1 MHPLGL
7 ISRLSRLFSRGKRKK
22 LIEKIT
28 AQYDAD
34 DRSEVFP
41 VVGLDEFFDGNWD
54 VSSVAPNIVG
64 YGHPG
69 LAAFYR
75 VLKEIR
81 SKPNVQDVLMAIQE
95 CPYADEVYDADLW
108 PTSDTIY
115 VLTSATKEELAQWAA
130 PLKFNEI
137 GEGWSC
143 GTGIKPASAPDLKEG
158 MQVLALWWD

>member
-1 MHPLGL
+1 MGL
-7 ISRLSRLFSRGKRKK
+7 TSRLWRLSANRKRKR
-22 LIEKIT
+22 LIAKII

-34 DRSEVFP
+34 DRPEVPP
-41 VVGLDEFFDGNWD
+41 VVGIDEFFDGNWD

-69 LAAFYR
+69 LSAFYR

-95 CPYADEVYDADLW
+95 CPFADEAYDADLW

-130 PLKFNEI
+130 SLKFNEI

-143 GTGIKPASAPDLKEG
+143 GTGINPASAPDLKDG
-158 MQVLALWWD
+158 MRVLALWWD